1 MCIKKINL
9 NYILPLKRMSLLKRL
24 DFFSLEKIRGKK
36 YRRDDT
42 DKKKDGH
49 FQFISYTLCSSKQNE
64 VNVLYGEMHFYFF
77 YLNAYSIKD

>member
-9 NYILPLKRMSLLKRL
+9 NYILALKRMSLLKRL

-42 DKKKDGH
+42 DKKKRWTLPIY
-49 FQFISYTLCSSKQNE
+49 FI
-64 VNVLYGEMHFYFF
+64 
-77 YLNAYSIKD
+77 YSMFIQTK